1 MSILKEFKEFAMRG
15 NVIDLAVG
23 VVVGADFGRIVSSLV
38 DDLVMPPLSL
48 VTGNI
53 NFSDKVLVLKQA
65 TEGAKAITL
74 NYGNFITVIIN
85 FLIVAFAIFLLVK
98 QINRLQRK
106 GSEAP
111 PDPTAKNCPF
121 CYSSIP
127 LKAIRCPQCTSDLD
141 SK

>member
-1 MSILKEFKEFAMRG
+1 MRG

-23 VVVGADFGRIVSSLV
+23 VVVGAAFGRIVNSLV
-38 DDLVMPPLSL
+38 DDLVMPPISL
-48 VTGNI
+48 ITGNI
-53 NFSDKVLVLKQA
+53 NFSDKVLVLKPA
-65 TEGAKAITL
+65 TETAKAIAL

-106 GSEAP
+106 EEKA
-111 PDPTAKNCPF
+111 PDPTTKDCPF

-127 LKAIRCPQCTSDLD
+127 LKATKCAHCTADLNQ
-141 SK
+141 K